1 MFCPSCGEENVGAFG
16 YCNSCGSPLTPMPE
30 PRMQETATQETATP
44 KAAPAA
50 SPRPSVVAPQTIA
63 GRKKWNPGVIT
74 ILVIGLTSA
83 AGAVA
88 LLVANHES
96 AEQHIGRLMREASGL
111 QPVKQAFFASDRQ
124 VDDAFR
130 EQFRNMIRLN
140 REFLALENK
149 VNANEIGKIGSSESF
164 TDPAFAAEGIRQL
177 HASYIFEKELEEKV
191 LDIAGNLRHTIDG
204 ANWSASHKA
213 EAREGFERGLAASL
227 QERERLLSAEQ
238 RYIEAVDNL
247 YEYCNGYYAEL
258 QLENGEI
265 KSTDESVLRD
275 FNSKMKEYNAR
286 RKDLL
291 QAKEEFT
298 SFQRDMLN
306 KMGMSSKD
314 AGLR

>member
-124 VDDAFR
+124 IDDGFR
-130 EQFRNMIRLN
+130 EQFRNLFRVN
-140 REFLALENK
+140 REFLALQNK
-149 VNANEIGKIGSSESF
+149 VNANEIAKIGSPESF
-164 TDPAFAAEGIRQL
+164 TDPAYAAEGIRQL
-177 HASYIFEKELEEKV
+177 HASYIFEKELEEKA
-191 LDIAGNLRHTIDG
+191 LDIAGNLRHTIDV

-213 EAREGFERGLAASL
+213 EARAGLERGFAGFL
-227 QERERLLSAEQ
+227 QKRERLLNAEHG
-238 RYIEAVDNL
+238 YIEAVDDL
-247 YEYCNGYYAEL
+247 YEYCNGHYAEF
-258 QLENGEI
+258 QLENGEL

-275 FNSKMKEYNAR
+275 FNSKIKEYNSHHN
-286 RKDLL
+286 DLL
-291 QAKEEFT
+291 QAKEEF
-298 SFQRDMLN
+298 SRAQRDMLN
-306 KMGMSSKD
+306 KIGMSSKD
-314 AGLR
+314 AGLQ